1 MEAAGW
7 LHWLG
12 YAESGLPWAALLGR
26 LAVAGLLGA
35 VVGFEREFHDK
46 PLGLRTHILVA
57 LGACGFSLLALG
69 IVASLK
75 ESDVLRLDPTRVIQG
90 VVGGIGFLGGGAILR
105 GRGGIEGATTAAGIW
120 VVGGVGLA
128 AGFGFYDLALAV
140 TGLAVLALL
149 GLHRLAHRIS
159 GR

>member
-69 IVASLK
+69 IVFVATVVFAPQGLLGN
-75 ESDVLRLDPTRVIQG
+75 VLRLPSPRRFATSKKLEDKSRS
-90 VVGGIGFLGGGAILR
+90 VGQVEPDAK
-105 GRGGIEGATTAAGIW
+105 
-120 VVGGVGLA
+120 
-128 AGFGFYDLALAV
+128 
-140 TGLAVLALL
+140 
-149 GLHRLAHRIS
+149 
-159 GR
+159 